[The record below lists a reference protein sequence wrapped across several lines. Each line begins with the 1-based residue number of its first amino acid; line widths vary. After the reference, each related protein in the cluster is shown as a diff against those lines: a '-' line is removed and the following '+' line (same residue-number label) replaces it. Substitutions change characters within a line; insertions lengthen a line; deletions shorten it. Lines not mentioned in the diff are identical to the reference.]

1 MFITFEGTEGSG
13 KTTQIQGVHAQLSA
27 AGHRVL
33 LTREPGGTD
42 ISNQIRTILLDNM
55 NNTNMQPRAEVLL
68 FCASRAQLV
77 GEVIRPW
84 LAQGGIVL
92 CDRYTDSTLA
102 YQGYGHG
109 LPIENL
115 RQILDF
121 ATGGLYPDL
130 TVYLD
135 LPVEKGLER
144 RRKGKFA
151 GEDWNRLDDLQVEFH
166 RRVYAGYQAIMREQ
180 AERFLRINADQ
191 SAEQVRAELL
201 AALLPRLTKKAD
213 Q

>member
-13 KTTQIQGVHAQLSA
+13 KTTQIQSVQAALQA
-27 AGHRVL
+27 AGYRVL
-33 LTREPGGTD
+33 MTREPGGTE
-42 ISNQIRTILLDNM
+42 ISNQIRSILLDNM

-84 LAQGGIVL
+84 LESGGLVL

-109 LPIENL
+109 LPLEGL

-135 LPVEKGLER
+135 IVPEKGLER
-144 RRKGKFA
+144 RRKGKSA
-151 GEDWNRLDDLQVEFH
+151 GEDWNRLDALQLEFH
-166 RRVYAGYQAIMREQ
+166 HRVYAGYQQLISEQ
-180 AERFLRINADQ
+180 PQRFLRVDADRTP
-191 SAEQVRAELL
+191 EEVRAALL
-201 AALLPRLTKKAD
+201 DALLPRLAPAK
-213 Q
+213 